1 MSEES
6 DMLSGVLFNP
16 KKEELVVLYKQ
27 NKQFQEEFNQTSYRH
42 LKRRKQ
48 ILHQMFAFAGENIYI
63 EPPFYCEYGTNIKIG
78 DNFFASYDCIFLDF
92 AKINIGNNVVFG
104 PRVNLLCVDCP
115 TEINSRAKNLRYSHD
130 INIEDDVY
138 LGANVLVK
146 PGITIHKNV
155 IVGCGSVVTHD
166 LESNAVYGG
175 NPAKKLRNI
184 NEEEM
189 KKWRKEADCYYKRK

>member
-63 EPPFYCEYGTNIKIG
+63 EPPFY
-78 DNFFASYDCIFLDF
+78 
-92 AKINIGNNVVFG
+92 
-104 PRVNLLCVDCP
+104 
-115 TEINSRAKNLRYSHD
+115 
-130 INIEDDVY
+130 
-138 LGANVLVK
+138 
-146 PGITIHKNV
+146 
-155 IVGCGSVVTHD
+155 
-166 LESNAVYGG
+166 
-175 NPAKKLRNI
+175 
-184 NEEEM
+184 
-189 KKWRKEADCYYKRK
+189 